1 MGKSFQLHLMIGRTL
16 AVPVPHELVDALQ
29 SVQVTSAAGERSGF
43 QLTFAVSR
51 NSLLART
58 LLPSGLL
65 DPPARVVLAVI
76 VGGSADVLMDGV
88 ITRHEMSPGSGPGES
103 RLTVTGE
110 DLTALMELRYE
121 QDIFPGMPLHVRVL
135 KILAKYARY
144 GIVPA
149 PVPVLFG
156 EPQLPQERVDGQS
169 DTDLGYLRGLA
180 KDAGYAFYLI
190 PGPVPGASVAYWG
203 PEVRAGVVQPALTV
217 DSGTATN
224 VESLSF
230 GFDGMSRTQYTIR
243 IAEPRTK
250 IGFSIPVPSV
260 SLLRPPLAVRPAVA
274 LKEEPLLDL
283 AGRPTPQ
290 VLLRALSKAAKGSD
304 AVTGQGKLDVLR
316 YGHVLKS
323 RALVGVR
330 GAGLAYDGLYYVN
343 RVTHEIKR
351 GEYKQSFGLTRDGF
365 VPFSQQV
372 SA

>member
-1 MGKSFQLHLMIGRTL
+1 MGKSLQLQLMIGRVL
-16 AVPVPHELVDALQ
+16 AAPVPRDLIDALQ
-29 SVQVTSAAGERSGF
+29 SVQVTSSAGERSGF

-51 NSLLART
+51 KSVLTRT
-58 LLPSGLL
+58 VLPSGLL
-65 DPPARVVLAVI
+65 DPPARVVLSVI

-88 ITRHEMSPGSGPGES
+88 ITRHEMSPGAGPGES

-110 DLTALMELRYE
+110 DLTALMDLRYE
-121 QDIFPGMPLHVRVL
+121 EEIFPGMSLQVRVL
-135 KILAKYARY
+135 KILAKYAMY

-149 PVPVLFG
+149 PAPVLLW
-156 EPQLPQERVDGQS
+156 EPEPPQSKIDGQS
-169 DTDLGYLRGLA
+169 GSDLSYLRELA
-180 KDAGYAFYLI
+180 RQAGYAFYLI
-190 PGPVPGASVAYWG
+190 PGPVPGASIGYWG
-203 PEVRAGVVQPALTV
+203 PEIRAGVVQPALTV

-230 GFDGMSRTQYTIR
+230 SFDGMSRKQYTIR
-243 IAEPRTK
+243 ITEPHTK
-250 IGFSIPVPSV
+250 IGFSIPVPDLA
-260 SLLRPPLAVRPAVA
+260 LLRPPLAARPAVT
-274 LKEEPLLDL
+274 LQEQPLPDL
-283 AGRPTPQ
+283 AGRSTTEI
-290 VLLRALSKAAKGSD
+290 LLRGLSKTAKAAD

-351 GEYKQSFGLTRDGF
+351 GEYKQSFGLARDGF

>member
-1 MGKSFQLHLMIGRTL
+1 MGKSFQLQLMMGRVL
-16 AVPVPHELVDALQ
+16 AAPVPHALIDALQ

-51 NSLLART
+51 NSVLTRT

-65 DPPARVVLAVI
+65 DPPARVVLSVI
-76 VGGSADVLMDGV
+76 VGGSPDVLMDGV
-88 ITRHEMSPGSGPGES
+88 ITRHEMSPGAGPGES

-110 DLTALMELRYE
+110 DLTALMDLRYE
-121 QDIFPGMPLHVRVL
+121 QEIFPGLPLHVRVL
-135 KILAKYARY
+135 KILAKYAMY

-149 PVPVLFG
+149 PVPVLFW
-156 EPQLPQERVDGQS
+156 EPELPQERVAGQS
-169 DTDLGYLRGLA
+169 DTDLGYLRELA
-180 KDAGYAFYLI
+180 QDAGYAFYLI
-190 PGPVPGASVAYWG
+190 PGPAPGASIGYWG

-230 GFDGMSRTQYTIR
+230 GFDGMSGKQYTIR
-243 IAEPRTK
+243 ITEPRTK
-250 IGFSIPVPSV
+250 IGISLPVPGL
-260 SLLRPPLAVRPAVA
+260 SLLRPPLAARPAVA
-274 LKEEPLLDL
+274 LHEEPLLDL
-283 AGRPTPQ
+283 AGRPTPE
-290 VLLRALSKAAKGSD
+290 VLLRALSKAAKGAD

-330 GAGLAYDGLYYVN
+330 GAGLAYDGLYYVS